1 MPKKVTD
8 TYHKIGE
15 LLVRRKL
22 ATAEAVDEALAF
34 QRSQIGQRRSAT
46 KLGQILID
54 RKVLSRKLIQEI
66 LEEQRIGRGERRV
79 LKVDLRDAGNGV
91 AVVVLDGRLDASK
104 EVPVTRVFER
114 LMNRGFSRIAVD
126 ASKLVYLDSHGI
138 SSFVAYIDE
147 ARARGGDM
155 KFFGLIADARVVLD
169 RLGLAKF
176 IQTFPAE
183 REAIR
188 AFDLPIDE
196 YMSRGALAEYI
207 SSEGRAGRQYH
218 LSYCDAAQKIHEE
231 DRVYFESKWHARD
244 AGKQPCPRCRP

>member
-1 MPKKVTD
+1 MPKRSSD
-8 TYHKIGE
+8 LYHKIGE

-34 QRSQIGQRRSAT
+34 QRAQIGRHRNAP

-54 RKVLSRKLIQEI
+54 RKVLGRKLIQEI
-66 LEEQRIGRGERRV
+66 LEEQRNVRGEKRV

-91 AVVVLDGRLDASK
+91 AIVALEGRLDQTK
-104 EVPVTRVFER
+104 EVPVTKVFER
-114 LMNRGFSRIAVD
+114 LMNRGFARIAVD
-126 ASKLVYLDSHGI
+126 CSHLVYLDSHGI
-138 SSFVAYIDE
+138 SSFVSYIDE

-155 KFFGLIADARVVLD
+155 KFFGLIADARVVLE
-169 RLGLAKF
+169 RLGLSRF
-176 IQTFPAE
+176 VQTFGSE

-218 LSYCDAAQKIHEE
+218 LSYCAAAQKIHEE
-231 DRVYFESKWHARD
+231 DRIYYESKWHARD
-244 AGKQPCPRCRP
+244 AGKMPCPRCRP

>member
-1 MPKKVTD
+1 MPKRVTD

-22 ATAEAVDEALAF
+22 ASAEAVDDALAF
-34 QRSQIGQRRSAT
+34 QRAQIGRHRNVP

-54 RKVLSRKLIQEI
+54 RKVLGKKLIQEI
-66 LEEQRIGRGERRV
+66 LDEQRIGRGEKRV

-91 AVVVLDGRLDASK
+91 AVVILEGRLDQTK
-104 EVPVTRVFER
+104 EAPVTKVFER
-114 LMNRGFSRIAVD
+114 LMNRGFARIAVD
-126 ASKLVYLDSHGI
+126 CSRLVYLDSHGI
-138 SSFVAYIDE
+138 SSFVSYIDE

-155 KFFGLIADARVVLD
+155 KFFGLTADARVVLE
-169 RLGLAKF
+169 RLGLSVF
-176 IQTFPAE
+176 VQSFGSE

-207 SSEGRAGRQYH
+207 SSEGRSGRHYH
-218 LSYCDAAQKIHEE
+218 LSYCVAAQKIHEE
-231 DRVYFESKWHARD
+231 DRIYYESKWHARD
-244 AGKQPCPRCRP
+244 AGKVPCPRCRP

>member
-1 MPKKVTD
+1 MPKRVTD

-22 ATAEAVDEALAF
+22 ATAEAVDDALAF
-34 QRSQIGQRRSAT
+34 QRAQIGRHRNAP

-54 RKVLSRKLIQEI
+54 RKVLGRKLIQEI
-66 LEEQRIGRGERRV
+66 LEEQRIGRGEKRV

-91 AVVVLDGRLDASK
+91 AVVILEGRLDQTK
-104 EVPVTRVFER
+104 EAPVTRVFER
-114 LMNRGFSRIAVD
+114 LMNRGFARIAVD
-126 ASKLVYLDSHGI
+126 CSRLVYLDSHGI
-138 SSFVAYIDE
+138 SSFVSYIDE

-155 KFFGLIADARVVLD
+155 KFFGLTADARVVLE
-169 RLGLAKF
+169 RLGLSRF
-176 IQTFPAE
+176 VQTFGGE

-207 SSEGRAGRQYH
+207 SSEGRAGRHYH
-218 LSYCDAAQKIHEE
+218 LSYCTAAQKIHEE
-231 DRVYFESKWHARD
+231 DRIYYESKWHARD
-244 AGKQPCPRCRP
+244 AGKVPCPRCRP